1 MGAIPIFRPIGSECG
16 TKPEGIGAG
25 GQYQRQHATTTK
37 KAFED
42 KMPNRLQWWRDRLRH
57 KYFVVGAI
65 GVALLLAG
73 WSIMVL
79 ARGRDVLLSRIR
91 HYSTSV
97 SVLSSAQGSIRSGAA
112 VAALSR
118 QS

>member
-1 MGAIPIFRPIGSECG
+1 LVGAIPIFRPIGSECG

-42 KMPNRLQWWRDRLRH
+42 KMPNRLQWWRDRPRH

-65 GVALLLAG
+65 GVALLLAAG
-73 WSIMVL
+73 ASWFWPADAMFFYL
-79 ARGRDVLLSRIR
+79 ASDLIR
-91 HYSTSV
+91 LPPV
-97 SVLSSAQGSIRSGAA
+97 F
-112 VAALSR
+112 
-118 QS
+118 